1 MVGRSACSAPTWAL
15 RMRCHCHPMQVAGNS
30 GCSETGVHPP
40 VATVA
45 FAGTKVLL
53 YASVSL
59 IINWLTILL
68 PSHPHP
74 LLPCRTAYAK
84 IPEGACRHRRGLG
97 AIAERGRALVCT
109 VIRTVAVSDCDRSLL
124 GIVDGRP
131 DWPRRGRLRKSETG
145 RVWGI
150 VLGCSRSDNASL
162 QYALW
167 WKHVRRLWDV
177 IWQRACR
184 FCWVGCEGCGAVG
197 SKQTHTSSSSLTP
210 ARRCGRF
217 SPARVTAPTIGDNL
231 TSLPDSRSLQ
241 SINRIF

>member
-74 LLPCRTAYAK
+74 IPCRAALHTQRYPK
-84 IPEGACRHRRGLG
+84 EHV
-97 AIAERGRALVCT
+97 AIDAVWGPFRKRGREEPLLVGPKRRDPGKVCT
-109 VIRTVAVSDCDRSLL
+109 VVRTVAVSDCDRSLL
-124 GIVDGRP
+124 RIVDGRP
-131 DWPRRGRLRKSETG
+131 DWPRRGDCGDLRL
-145 RVWGI
+145 
-150 VLGCSRSDNASL
+150 A
-162 QYALW
+162 
-167 WKHVRRLWDV
+167 
-177 IWQRACR
+177 
-184 FCWVGCEGCGAVG
+184 
-197 SKQTHTSSSSLTP
+197 
-210 ARRCGRF
+210 RCGESCWAVR
-217 SPARVTAPTIGDNL
+217 D
-231 TSLPDSRSLQ
+231 
-241 SINRIF
+241 